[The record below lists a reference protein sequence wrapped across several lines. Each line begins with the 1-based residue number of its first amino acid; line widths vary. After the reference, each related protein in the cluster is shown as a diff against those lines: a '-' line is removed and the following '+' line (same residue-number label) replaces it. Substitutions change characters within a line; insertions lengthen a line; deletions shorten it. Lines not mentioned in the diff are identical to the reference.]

1 MLIVFDLLVD
11 GRGVSLTSQ
20 TLKSRRKELE
30 RFGKKFFK
38 KESIALSP
46 AASDF
51 ATAKLW
57 LKKMGGG
64 LDGVIAKR
72 LGCPYDSGGRTA
84 MLKIKNLRTADCV
97 AGGFRYSSKG
107 KVIGSILLG
116 LYDEHGLLHHLGF
129 TSSIPASERM
139 AITKKLTSLI
149 QAQDLPAAPP
159 AALAVG
165 ARENRKVGSL

>member
-57 LKKMGGG
+57 FKKMGGG

-72 LGCPYDSGGRTA
+72 LGSLTIA
-84 MLKIKNLRTADCV
+84 ANALRC
-97 AGGFRYSSKG
+97 
-107 KVIGSILLG
+107 
-116 LYDEHGLLHHLGF
+116 
-129 TSSIPASERM
+129 
-139 AITKKLTSLI
+139 
-149 QAQDLPAAPP
+149 
-159 AALAVG
+159 
-165 ARENRKVGSL
+165 